1 MSTYNKTKY
10 KSLIFRNNM
19 DKVVVLGG
27 GAAGMSTSSRVRRL
41 NPDAEI
47 TVFEETKMVS
57 HAPCGVPYFV
67 EGLFNDENLFMT
79 YTPSFFIEKRKINV
93 KVNEKVEEVDL
104 SSRVVKVNENG
115 TRKNVEFDYLVI
127 TLGSKPKKVKEEGD
141 RIFYAHHPANAVELR
156 KALWSLNKIAIIGGG
171 ILGVE
176 MTEALSNI
184 GKKVILI
191 HRGGYVLNKMLDE
204 DMGKVIIS
212 SMDVELRLNESLEE
226 IKEGGRVV
234 ITDRGKYEVDGT
246 LIAIGVEPNVDLVKD
261 QVKIGETGAIWVDSH
276 MRTSFR
282 NVYAAGDV
290 AESIHMVTKKP
301 VWMPFAP
308 VANKMGFVAG
318 SNIAGK
324 EMEFPGVVG
333 TMITKYKDYF
343 IAKTGISEAE
353 AKRYGI
359 KVYSAMIKSKTRAR
373 YYPGGKDIYVK
384 LIAEEG
390 SNKVVG
396 GQIIGG
402 EEVLGRIDMLA
413 AIIMKGFTVEETFFV
428 EMGYLP
434 AIATVWDPVIIATR
448 QLMRAE

>member
-1 MSTYNKTKY
+1 M
-10 KSLIFRNNM
+10 NNM

-27 GAAGMSTSSRVRRL
+27 GAAGMSASSRVRRL
-41 NPDAEI
+41 NPNAEI

-79 YTPSFFIEKRKINV
+79 YTPSFFIDKRKINV
-93 KVNEKVEEVDL
+93 KINEKVEEVDL
-104 SSRVVKVNENG
+104 SSRVVKVNEG
-115 TRKNVEFDYLVI
+115 GSKKNVEFDYLII
-127 TLGSKPKKVKEEGD
+127 TLGSKPKKINVEGD

-156 KALWSLNKIAIIGGG
+156 KSLWSLNKIAIIGGG

-176 MTEALSNI
+176 MAEALSNI

-204 DMGKVIIS
+204 DMGKVITS

-226 IKEGGRVV
+226 VREGGRLV
-234 ITDRGKYEVDGT
+234 ITDKGKYEVDGT

-261 QVKIGETGAIWVDSH
+261 QVKIGETRAVWVDSH
-276 MRTSFR
+276 MRTSVR

-290 AESIHMVTKKP
+290 AETVHMVTKRP
-301 VWMPFAP
+301 IWMPFAP

-318 SNIAGK
+318 NNIAGK

-353 AKRYGI
+353 AKHYGI

-390 SNKVVG
+390 TNRIVG

-448 QLMRAE
+448 QLMKAE